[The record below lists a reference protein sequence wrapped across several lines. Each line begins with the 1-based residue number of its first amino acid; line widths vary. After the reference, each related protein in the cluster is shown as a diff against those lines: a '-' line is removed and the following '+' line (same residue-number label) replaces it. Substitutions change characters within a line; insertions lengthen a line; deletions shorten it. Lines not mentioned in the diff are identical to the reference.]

1 MTDPSPLHSA
11 PSAFIVLAGGRFA
24 VPVSYFME
32 LQRFVQDRI
41 ADFPAG
47 EIVTAEWLLGVRFW
61 LGVVVVSRS
70 CAGVVFWCGNV
81 IMFWRMVGKRFVGLP
96 SAVLGSHRELSI
108 ILILFVFLFLK
119 IPE

>member
-61 LGVVVVSRS
+61 HVL
-70 CAGVVFWCGNV
+70 
-81 IMFWRMVGKRFVGLP
+81 
-96 SAVLGSHRELSI
+96 SAVDRRVAGMCISMMVTEQRLPLQRYAVPGKTCAYYRL
-108 ILILFVFLFLK
+108 
-119 IPE
+119 P